1 MTNKSLPELSP
12 SQVVRLQDAL
22 LANADALLTS
32 ALKVLDLGYLAL
44 ARSLA
49 ILGLEES
56 GKAIAIHDRRI
67 AMAFAEEGVGFTTK
81 HLSQLWRSHTLKL
94 DAVYD
99 FLVEERY
106 WFDVESPDPNVNT
119 AALGAVQGWARR
131 HNDDKQRGFYVDVR
145 PDGEAHGPEDVDVD
159 AASLR
164 EIIDR
169 IHQIGWQLR
178 LGEHIEWRGQQDL
191 AAVVDGHSDTEGLR
205 PRNVAYG
212 FVPDGAEQLGQ
223 TGYEA
228 MTREVEAL
236 RKDGG
241 SSNFQEVDA
250 QDG

>member
-1 MTNKSLPELSP
+1 MTNTSLPELSP

-22 LANADALLTS
+22 LANADALLTA
-32 ALKVLDLGYLAL
+32 ALNVLDLGRLAL

-56 GKAIAIHDRRI
+56 GKAIALHDRRV
-67 AMAFAEEGVGFTTK
+67 AMAFVEEGASFTTK
-81 HLSQLWRSHTLKL
+81 RLKQLWRSHTLKL
-94 DAVYD
+94 DTVYD

-106 WFDVESPDPNVNT
+106 WFDVEPPDPKINA

-131 HNDDKQRGFYVDVR
+131 HNDDKQRGFYVDVG

-159 AASLR
+159 AATLR
-164 EIIDR
+164 EIIGR

-178 LGEHIEWRGQQDL
+178 LGEHIEWRAQQDL
-191 AAVVDGHSDTEGLR
+191 AVLADRHADPESLR
-205 PRNVAYG
+205 QRNVAYA
-212 FVPDGAEQLGQ
+212 FVAAGAEQLGQ

-241 SSNFQEVDA
+241 SSNFQEGDA